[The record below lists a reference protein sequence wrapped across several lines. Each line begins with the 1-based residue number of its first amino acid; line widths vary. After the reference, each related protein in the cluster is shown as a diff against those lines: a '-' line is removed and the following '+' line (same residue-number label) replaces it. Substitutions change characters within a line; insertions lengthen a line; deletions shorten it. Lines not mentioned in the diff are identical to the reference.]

1 MDNSQNEIAKLIEN
15 NQFSIPFSNKTEHM
29 DYPTIRKALEEQ
41 GHLSK
46 LVGAA
51 SGYPAALQNEHINPY
66 QFEIIQNKDN
76 FFVKGGTQKW
86 HKNIVIPQTQVRLLE
101 NNNCSNIKQQNG
113 AFEIEMKCWAKKEN
127 GQFIEIN
134 LENNSG
140 AKKLGFNSQA
150 NCVNSIPHNNNISTC
165 TKTINS
171 LQNLDKIVKF
181 SSLKFSSTGYLES
194 EIAKSPSGQ
203 NNQNPENI
211 IKFRIYIYIYKLTP
225 QNTRQIYDIY
235 FSHPITVSARKKS
248 RQSRASF
255 SVLMEPFL
263 PKYLDSVA
271 SDDQQGILEL
281 KDFLSKASE
290 RHKIFHPL
298 YLFGRFPSALNIY
311 YKCSLKRQ
319 KSEKL
324 GKDQIISFQETLIEA
339 FMQSEEQVVILHFNT
354 DGLEK
359 EQVRKVEQYLKP
371 LKNKQVKLCFSEQDL
386 NRLKK
391 DNSYACLQKEGF
403 IDNYKKAYYELT
415 KVLLNTRNKLQKFDS
430 FFVLHHESNITKFE
444 EIQKKSVKQVFEFN
458 KQSSNIASAIKIK
471 ARKNDVYSHHD
482 QELSV
487 KKAKSNADYNILS
500 QSASPQKI
508 MKTCTKNDSIN
519 NNKSSISF
527 DSNIL
532 ANVET
537 EQNIKFDKKV
547 NSPLKQTQQIPCFSI
562 SENRSEFQDSV
573 SNIIQNSQIY
583 QSERNLFT
591 QQPEIN
597 QINQNAFNQYNFN
610 NQCLLSNQGILDNNA
625 SISRYQEQQ
634 QFQNKDIPINILNNT
649 QSIFQNI
656 DILTYL
662 KLLVQIDNQ
671 INLNINQ
678 NCQQLQQQLQLPQQQ
693 LQQFNN
699 NNSFNYQNNNY
710 DNQQN
715 ILQYF

>member
-1 MDNSQNEIAKLIEN
+1 MDNCQNEIAKLIEN
-15 NQFSIPFSNKTEHM
+15 YQFSIPFSNKTEHM
-29 DYPTIRKALEEQ
+29 DYPTVRKSLEEQ
-41 GHLSK
+41 GCLRN

-51 SGYPAALQNEHINPY
+51 SGYSAAFQNEQINPY

-86 HKNIVIPQTQVRLLE
+86 HKNIVIPQMQVKLLE
-101 NNNCSNIKQQNG
+101 SNNSPNPKQLNG

-127 GQFIEIN
+127 GQFIEIQ

-140 AKKLGFNSQA
+140 AKKIGNNNLNTNS
-150 NCVNSIPHNNNISTC
+150 VNSITHNNNISTC
-165 TKTINS
+165 GKTINT

-211 IKFRIYIYIYKLTP
+211 IKFRIYIYIYKLTA

-263 PKYLDSVA
+263 PKYLDTVA
-271 SDDQQGILEL
+271 NDGHQGIVDL

-319 KSEKL
+319 KAEKL

-339 FMQSEEQVVILHFNT
+339 FMQQEEQVVILHFNT

-359 EQVRKVEQYLKP
+359 EQIRKVESYLKP
-371 LKNKQVKLCFSEQDL
+371 LKNKQVKLCFSEQEL

-391 DNSYACLQKEGF
+391 DNSYVCLQKEGF
-403 IDNYKKAYYELT
+403 IDNYKRAYYELT
-415 KVLLNTRNKLQKFDS
+415 KVLLNIRNKLQKVES
-430 FFVLHHESNITKFE
+430 FFVLRHESNITKFE
-444 EIQKKSVKQVFEFN
+444 EIQKKSIKQVFEFN
-458 KQSSNIASAIKIK
+458 RQSSSIQVTSIK
-471 ARKNDVYSHHD
+471 ALVNNVYSHND
-482 QELSV
+482 QDLSV
-487 KKAKSNADYNILS
+487 KNAKSNADYNILS

-508 MKTCTKNDSIN
+508 MKTSTKNDSIN

-532 ANVET
+532 ANIET
-537 EQNIKFDKKV
+537 EQNIKFEKKAR
-547 NSPLKQTQQIPCFSI
+547 SPLKQTQPLPCFSI

-573 SNIIQNSQIY
+573 SNQIQNCQF
-583 QSERNLFT
+583 QQPERNIFT

-597 QINQNAFNQYNFN
+597 QINHNTFNQYDLN
-610 NQCLLSNQGILDNNA
+610 NQLLYNIQGTLDN
-625 SISRYQEQQ
+625 SSYMSRYQEQS
-634 QFQNKDIPINILNNT
+634 FLNQDANLRQT
-649 QSIFQNI
+649 QSIFKNI
-656 DILTYL
+656 DIINYL
-662 KLLVQIDNQ
+662 KLLIIDNQ
-671 INLNINQ
+671 LNCNINQ
-678 NCQQLQQQLQLPQQQ
+678 NFQPLQQQLQQPQQQ
-693 LQQFNN
+693 FQQFNQNNSSNYQINSYDNFLNILQQF
-699 NNSFNYQNNNY
+699 
-710 DNQQN
+710 
-715 ILQYF
+715 

>member
-15 NQFSIPFSNKTEHM
+15 QQFSIPFSNKTEHM

-41 GHLSK
+41 GQLSK

-51 SGYPAALQNEHINPY
+51 SGYPAALQDEQKNPY

-86 HKNIVIPQTQVRLLE
+86 HKNIVIPQTQVKLLE
-101 NNNCSNIKQQNG
+101 SNNSSNSKQLNG

-127 GQFIEIN
+127 GQFIEIQ

-140 AKKLGFNSQA
+140 AKKLGFYSQTNSA
-150 NCVNSIPHNNNISTC
+150 NSLLHINNTSTC
-165 TKTINS
+165 GKTIKA
-171 LQNLDKIVKF
+171 LQNLEKIVKF

-263 PKYLDSVA
+263 PKYLDTVVN
-271 SDDQQGILEL
+271 DCQQGILEL

-311 YKCSLKRQ
+311 YKCSLKKQ
-319 KSEKL
+319 KAEKL
-324 GKDQIISFQETLIEA
+324 GKDQIISFQEMLIEA
-339 FMQSEEQVVILHFNT
+339 FMQSEEQVAILHFNT

-359 EQVRKVEQYLKP
+359 EQIRKVEQYLKP

-391 DNSYACLQKEGF
+391 DNSYACLEKEGF
-403 IDNYKKAYYELT
+403 VDNYKKAYYELT
-415 KVLLNTRNKLQKFDS
+415 KVLLNIKNKLQKFES
-430 FFVLHHESNITKFE
+430 FFVLRHESNITKFE

-458 KQSSNIASAIKIK
+458 QQSSNIATAIKVK
-471 ARKNDVYSHHD
+471 ARKNDVYSHHNQD
-482 QELSV
+482 LSI
-487 KKAKSNADYNILS
+487 KNDKSNAEYNILS

-527 DSNIL
+527 DSNI

-537 EQNIKFDKKV
+537 EQNIKFDKKA

-583 QSERNLFT
+583 PSERNLFS

-597 QINQNAFNQYNFN
+597 QINHTAFNQYNFN
-610 NQCLLSNQGILDNNA
+610 NQFLLSNQGILDNNA
-625 SISRYQEQQ
+625 SICRYQEQP
-634 QFQNKDIPINILNNT
+634 FQNQDATINILSKT
-649 QSIFQNI
+649 QSIFKNI
-656 DILTYL
+656 DVINYL
-662 KLLVQIDNQ
+662 KLLLQIDSQ
-671 INLNINQ
+671 LNLNTNQ

-699 NNSFNYQNNNY
+699 SNSFNYQNNNY
-710 DNQQN
+710 DN